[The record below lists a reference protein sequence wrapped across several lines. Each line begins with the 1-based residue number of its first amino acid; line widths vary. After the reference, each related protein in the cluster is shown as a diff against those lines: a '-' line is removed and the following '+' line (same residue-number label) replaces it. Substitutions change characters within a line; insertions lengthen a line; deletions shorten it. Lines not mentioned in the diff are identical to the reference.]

1 MTPSETTPP
10 PPAVPGAYKIV
21 AVLCSAYVVS
31 HFYRSSV
38 GVIGPDLMRGM
49 ALSPEALGTLAGT
62 FFVVFGLAQIPV
74 GVLLDRFGPR
84 RINALL
90 FVVAALGALI
100 FAGAPDAATLTLGRA
115 VMGLG
120 CASALMG
127 SLVVYARWFPPR
139 QFSTLAGLTLGLGG
153 LGGLVATTPLALA
166 AAAVGWRAAFVAAAA
181 VTVLVAL
188 MVWLGVRDAPPGHTH
203 HRQPRRESLAQAFK
217 GVGTVL
223 ADRRLYFILPL
234 NSVAYAAVMA
244 TLALWGA
251 PYLADVH
258 GLDGVAAADILAAMA
273 IAMMIGSIGYGWLG
287 PRLGSTKPVAL
298 AGAFAVAAIYIALAI
313 APPLGGGV
321 LAVAFCAFGFIGAYS
336 VLLLSHIR
344 TLFADHL
351 MGRGL
356 TTANLFN
363 FAGVGIVQAVS
374 GWIVGAWPAAA
385 DGARPPEAYQALFW
399 FLAAIVA
406 GAAAIYAFARK
417 PV

>member
-1 MTPSETTPP
+1 MTPPETTPP
-10 PPAVPGAYKIV
+10 PAVRPGAYKIV
-21 AVLCSAYVVS
+21 AVLYSAYVVS

-49 ALSPEALGTLAGT
+49 DLSPEALGTLAGT

-84 RINALL
+84 RINSLL

-100 FAGAPDAATLTLGRA
+100 FAGATDAATFTLGRA

-139 QFSTLAGLTLGLGG
+139 QFFTLAGLTLGLGG

-166 AAAVGWRAAFVAAAA
+166 AAAVGWRAAFVAAAV

-188 MVWLGVRDAPPGHTH
+188 MVWFGVRDAPPGHTH
-203 HRQPRRESLAQAFK
+203 HSQPRRESLTQSLK
-217 GVGTVL
+217 GVGSVL
-223 ADRRLYFILPL
+223 ADRRLYFVLPL
-234 NSVAYAAVMA
+234 NSVAYASVMV

-258 GLDGVAAADILAAMA
+258 GLDSVTAADILAAMA
-273 IAMMIGSIGYGWLG
+273 IAMMVGSIGYGWLG
-287 PRLGSTKPVAL
+287 PRLVSTKPARL
-298 AGAFAVAAIYIALAI
+298 SGAAAVAVIYLVLGAAPAVGVGGLAAL
-313 APPLGGGV
+313 
-321 LAVAFCAFGFIGAYS
+321 FCAFGLISAYS
-336 VLLLSHIR
+336 VLLLSHVR

-351 MGRGL
+351 VGRGL
-356 TTANLFN
+356 TTANLFS
-363 FAGVGIVQAVS
+363 FIGVGIIQAMS

-406 GAAAIYAFARK
+406 GAAAVYALARK
-417 PV
+417 PR